1 MTLNK
6 KNTWGGV
13 SSYEAPLVKT
23 LDILSEGVLCG
34 SYDRADAGYD
44 YDNDLGEI

>member
-13 SSYEAPLVKT
+13 SYETPLVTT
-23 LDILSEGVLCG
+23 LDVLSEGVLCG
-34 SYDRADAGYD
+34 SFTANTIDAAEEENWGT
-44 YDNDLGEI
+44 L